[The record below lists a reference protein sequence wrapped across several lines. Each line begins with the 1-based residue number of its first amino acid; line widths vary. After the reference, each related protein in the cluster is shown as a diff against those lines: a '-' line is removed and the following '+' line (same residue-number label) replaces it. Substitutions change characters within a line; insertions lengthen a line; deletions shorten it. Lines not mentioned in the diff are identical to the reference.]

1 MDEMKISLSTKL
13 MRGLIAKLLKKVIRD
28 KTGYSIDIQLNQ
40 IAISHVEN
48 GKIGIR
54 VDMNAEIDEKEF
66 LKITQGEMPFCIY

>member
-13 MRGLIAKLLKKVIRD
+13 MRGLIAKVLKKVIRD

-40 IAISHVEN
+40 IAVSHAEN
-48 GKIGIR
+48 GKIDIR

-66 LKITQGEMPFCIY
+66 LKITRIAGDL

>member
-40 IAISHVEN
+40 IAISHAES
-48 GKIGIR
+48 GKINIR

-66 LKITQGEMPFCIY
+66 LKITRIVDDL

>member
-28 KTGYSIDIQLNQ
+28 KTGYSIDIMLNQ
-40 IAISHVEN
+40 ITISHTEN
-48 GKIGIR
+48 GKIDVR

-66 LKITQGEMPFCIY
+66 LKITRIMDDL

>member
-28 KTGYSIDIQLNQ
+28 KTGYSIDILLNQ
-40 IAISHVEN
+40 ITISHAEN
-48 GKIGIR
+48 GKIDVR

-66 LKITQGEMPFCIY
+66 LKITRIMDDL

>member
-28 KTGYSIDIQLNQ
+28 KTGYSIDILLNQ
-40 IAISHVEN
+40 ITISHTEN
-48 GKIGIR
+48 GKIDVR

-66 LKITQGEMPFCIY
+66 LKITRIMDDL

>member
-28 KTGYSIDIQLNQ
+28 KTGYSIDILLNQ
-40 IAISHVEN
+40 IAVSHAEN
-48 GKIGIR
+48 GKIDIR

-66 LKITQGEMPFCIY
+66 LKITIIMDDL